1 MRKLLA
7 YSLIGALL
15 GLVLIVAVV
24 TVGCGTAPQSLAPA
38 QPAPS
43 TPQAILQQAL
53 ANTGQVT
60 TGTGDVKVS
69 VTVNADQSKVPA
81 GAQALIGQPIT
92 ISGTYSFNKNPQQAQ
107 ADLTA
112 SIAGQSIA
120 AGLKA
125 VNGQAWIQLMGQ
137 WYETPTAAN
146 NANKT
151 TATGAQQPDLAG
163 ITQALA
169 AAGVDPTAWLAN
181 LQLVGE
187 DTTVGDTATY
197 HLAASVNVSQ
207 IASDL
212 AKLVQSG
219 ALKSIVPS
227 TQESTESTA
236 PGATPSVT
244 MPSQQELQ
252 QLQSQLPAVFQ
263 TLTLDM
269 WITKDT
275 HQFRQVEVK
284 ATIVPPAETPQSQS
298 TSTEST
304 QALQGMVQG
313 VAQGIKSIAVD
324 ATVSLTPASAPVT
337 VTPPTNAK
345 PWSDLGN
352 ALQGLTSLFS
362 GFTGGGSTSTN
373 AQ

>member
-1 MRKLLA
+1 MKKLLTF
-7 YSLIGALL
+7 SLIAALL

-60 TGTGDVKVS
+60 TVTGDAKVS
-69 VTVNADQSKVPA
+69 LTVNADQSKLPA

-92 ISGTYSFNKNPQQAQ
+92 ISGTYYFNKNPQQAE

-120 AGLKA
+120 AGLEA

-137 WYETPTAAN
+137 WYQAPTGAN
-146 NANKT
+146 NASET
-151 TATGAQQPDLAG
+151 TTTGSQQPDLAG
-163 ITQALA
+163 ITQALT
-169 AAGVDPTAWLAN
+169 AAGVNPSTWLTN

-187 DTTVGDTATY
+187 DTVGGTPTY
-197 HLAASVNVSQ
+197 HLSASVNVSQ
-207 IASDL
+207 IVSDV
-212 AKLVQSG
+212 AKLIQSG

-227 TQESTESTA
+227 SQESTASTA
-236 PGATPSVT
+236 SGTTPSVT

-263 TLTLDM
+263 TLTLDV

-298 TSTEST
+298 ASTEST
-304 QALQGMVQG
+304 QALQG

-324 ATVSLTPASAPVT
+324 ATISLTPAS
-337 VTPPTNAK
+337 
-345 PWSDLGN
+345 D
-352 ALQGLTSLFS
+352 
-362 GFTGGGSTSTN
+362 TGHGDT
-373 AQ
+373 ADQC